1 MNVLSIDFDFFQ
13 DAEVEQLHRYP
24 DGIDYGTKIS
34 IVVWSHY
41 YTQKS
46 LSEYM
51 DVKAIKINRK
61 FFKQM
66 KEIIVAQDETTPVLI
81 VNSHKH
87 IYDFIHEY
95 WNGKDKCDVW
105 NVDMHH
111 DIFNDNDKLDCGN
124 WGMHII
130 NDGARLHWIGRQM
143 SIEAYGLGKVKDFPM
158 EQDFEKIKNKE
169 FDLIFLCRSDTWLPP
184 HLDRYFVEMA
194 KLCCDHFD
202 RVCGDPDVLVSRMK
216 EISKQVKSYDEM
228 ERQCHM
234 LSMLQKGRDD
244 EETVKAI
251 VREYND
257 SKRAHS
263 RNVSGKQRNTKDTGG
278 TDKGKSG
285 S

>member
-1 MNVLSIDFDFFQ
+1 MKVLSIDFDFFQ
-13 DAEVEQLHRYP
+13 DATAEQLLKYP
-24 DGIDYGTKIS
+24 DGVDYGTKIS

-41 YTQKS
+41 YTERS
-46 LSEYM
+46 LTDYM
-51 DVKAIKINRK
+51 DVKSIKINRK
-61 FFKQM
+61 LFKQM
-66 KEIIVAQDETTPVLI
+66 KEIIAAQDKTIPVL
-81 VNSHKH
+81 VTNSHKY
-87 IYDFIHEY
+87 IYDFIHEH
-95 WNGKDKCDVW
+95 WDRKEQCDIW
-105 NVDMHH
+105 NVDLHH
-111 DIFNDNDKLDCGN
+111 DLFNDNEKLDCGN

-130 NDGARLHWIGRQM
+130 NDGAQLHWIGRET
-143 SIEAYGLGKVKDFPM
+143 SVEVYGLGKIEDFPIK
-158 EQDFEKIKNKE
+158 QDFEEIKDKK
-169 FDLIFLCRSDTWLPP
+169 FDLIFLCRSDTWLAP
-184 HLDRYFVEMA
+184 HLDKYFVEMG
-194 KLCCDHFD
+194 KLCCNHFN
-202 RVCGDPDVLVSRMK
+202 RVCGDPDVFKSRMR

-263 RNVSGKQRNTKDTGG
+263 RNVSGKQRNTKDTRD